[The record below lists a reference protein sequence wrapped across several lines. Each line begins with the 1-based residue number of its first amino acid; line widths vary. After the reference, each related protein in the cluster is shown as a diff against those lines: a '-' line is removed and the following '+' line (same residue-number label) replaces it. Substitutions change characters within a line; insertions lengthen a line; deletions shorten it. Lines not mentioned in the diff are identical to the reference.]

1 MKHIINNKGVK
12 YMVQEL
18 QNSFMEEVK
27 EGVTFVDFYANWCTP
42 CRMMMPVV
50 EELSEEFN
58 GRVKFIK
65 VNTDDNQDLAL
76 SLNIQS
82 IPRFYIFKDQSAV
95 KVFVG
100 AQKKETLVSA
110 LEECLK

>member
-1 MKHIINNKGVK
+1 
-12 YMVQEL
+12 MVQEL
-18 QNSFMEEVK
+18 KNNLMEEVK

-50 EELSEEFN
+50 EELSEDFN

-65 VNTDDNQDLAL
+65 VNTDENQDLAV

-82 IPRFYIFKDQSAV
+82 IPRFYIFKNQKAV
-95 KVFVG
+95 NVFIG
-100 AQKKETLVSA
+100 AQKKETLASA
-110 LEECLK
+110 LEKCLE